1 MTLTITK
8 TSLYFN
14 YSLNF
19 NLERTFTKTKYGVL
33 LLLKNNNEKRKA
45 NKRAVKLSTISTYQ
59 HFNLPQSHMKKIVLF
74 LSMICFALLPCGCT
88 AQNSE
93 NTSTTV
99 TQPTPKA
106 PLPSLLTQTDFT
118 EVAARTIDAVVH
130 IKTEMTKL
138 TPLYQSFFGMI
149 IDRGVQ
155 RQTYNAYGS
164 GVIISPD
171 GYIVTNNHVVQ
182 DAEKVWVTLNDKR
195 ELSARVVGTDP
206 ATDLAVI
213 KIDAAN
219 LETIPFGNS
228 DSARIGEP
236 VLAIG
241 NPFNL
246 TSTVTAGIISAKARY
261 MDIIKNPGVESTI
274 ESFIQTDAAVNSGN
288 SGGALVNGRAE
299 LIGINTAIAS
309 GNGYYTGYSFAIPS
323 NIARKVTGDLRQY
336 GVVQRG
342 YLGVN
347 VVEVTSEIAAKLNL
361 KELKGI
367 YIARVLPHCAADKA
381 GLREGDVLMSVNG
394 VEVNSYASMM
404 EEVALF
410 NPGDEVEVTYQR
422 GNTLNT
428 VKLTLLNSK
437 GNTQI
442 IKN

>member
-1 MTLTITK
+1 MKRFFCIFCMA
-8 TSLYFN
+8 S
-14 YSLNF
+14 
-19 NLERTFTKTKYGVL
+19 VL
-33 LLLKNNNEKRKA
+33 SMLPVSCKAQGEKQESAIGANNEAKA
-45 NKRAVKLSTISTYQ
+45 QR
-59 HFNLPQSHMKKIVLF
+59 
-74 LSMICFALLPCGCT
+74 
-88 AQNSE
+88 E
-93 NTSTTV
+93 
-99 TQPTPKA
+99 
-106 PLPSLLTQTDFT
+106 PLPMLLTQTDFT

-138 TPLYQSFFGMI
+138 TPLYQTFFGMI

-155 RQTYNAYGS
+155 RKTYNAYGS
-164 GVIISPD
+164 GVIISED

-182 DAEKVWVTLNDKR
+182 DAERVYVTLNNKR
-195 ELSARVVGTDP
+195 ELPARIIGIDP

-213 KIDAAN
+213 KIEAN
-219 LETIPFGNS
+219 GLQSIPFGNS

-261 MDIIKNPGVESTI
+261 MNIINNPGVESTI

-336 GVVQRG
+336 GAVQRG

-347 VVEVTSEIAAKLNL
+347 VVEVTDDVAKRIGLSEPM
-361 KELKGI
+361 GI
-367 YIARVLPHCAADKA
+367 YVARVIPDCAADRA
-381 GLREGDVLMSVNG
+381 GMRQGDIILKVNNMD
-394 VEVNSYASMM
+394 VNSYASMM

-410 NPGDEVEVTYQR
+410 NPGDEVDVEFLR
-422 GNTLNT
+422 DGNTRVARL
-428 VKLTLLNSK
+428 KLLNSN

-442 IKN
+442 IRGGKK

>member
-1 MTLTITK
+1 MMVVPSGCK
-8 TSLYFN
+8 AQN
-14 YSLNF
+14 
-19 NLERTFTKTKYGVL
+19 EE
-33 LLLKNNNEKRKA
+33 NNESKVVESVVR
-45 NKRAVKLSTISTYQ
+45 Q
-59 HFNLPQSHMKKIVLF
+59 
-74 LSMICFALLPCGCT
+74 
-88 AQNSE
+88 
-93 NTSTTV
+93 
-99 TQPTPKA
+99 

-164 GVIISPD
+164 GVIISQD
-171 GYIVTNNHVVQ
+171 GFIVTNNHVVQ

-195 ELSARVVGTDP
+195 EMPARVVGTDP

-213 KIDAAN
+213 KVEATG

-347 VVEVTSEIAAKLNL
+347 VVEVTSEIAARLKLA
-361 KELKGI
+361 ELKGI
-367 YIARVLPHCAADKA
+367 YVARVIPHCAAEKA
-381 GLREGDVLMSVNG
+381 GMKEGDVLMSVNG

-410 NPGDEVEVTYQR
+410 NPGDEVDVTFQR
-422 GNTLNT
+422 DGKMHS

-442 IKN
+442 VRN

>member
-1 MTLTITK
+1 MK
-8 TSLYFN
+8 
-14 YSLNF
+14 
-19 NLERTFTKTKYGVL
+19 RTFLIVMLAVL
-33 LLLKNNNEKRKA
+33 TA
-45 NKRAVKLSTISTYQ
+45 
-59 HFNLPQSHMKKIVLF
+59 M
-74 LSMICFALLPCGCT
+74 PCGCT
-88 AQNSE
+88 AQTEKSADNQP
-93 NTSTTV
+93 V
-99 TQPTPKA
+99 TRVQQQ

-149 IDRGVQ
+149 IDRGVK

-164 GVIISPD
+164 GVIISTD
-171 GYIVTNNHVVQ
+171 GYIVINNHVVQ
-182 DAEKVWVTLNDKR
+182 DAERLTVTLNNKK
-195 ELSARVVGTDP
+195 ELPARIVGIDP

-213 KIDAAN
+213 KIEADN
-219 LETIPFGNS
+219 LDYIPFGNS

-261 MDIIKNPGVESTI
+261 MNIINNPGVESTI

-323 NIARKVTGDLRQY
+323 NIARKVTGDLRRY

-347 VVEVTSEIAAKLNL
+347 VVEVTSEIATHLKLD
-361 KELKGI
+361 EPKGI
-367 YIARVLPHCAADKA
+367 YIARVIPKCAAEKA
-381 GLREGDVLMSVNG
+381 GLREGDVLTKVNNMD
-394 VEVNSYASMM
+394 VNSYASMM

-410 NPGDEVEVTYQR
+410 NPGDAVEVTYLRDGKQQ
-422 GNTLNT
+422 TT
-428 VKLTLLNSK
+428 TLTLLNSK

-442 IKN
+442 IRQQ

>member
-1 MTLTITK
+1 MRKLFFTVTLTVVMAI
-8 TSLYFN
+8 
-14 YSLNF
+14 
-19 NLERTFTKTKYGVL
+19 
-33 LLLKNNNEKRKA
+33 
-45 NKRAVKLSTISTYQ
+45 
-59 HFNLPQSHMKKIVLF
+59 
-74 LSMICFALLPCGCT
+74 PCGCT
-88 AQNSE
+88 AQTE
-93 NTSTTV
+93 NGEPRTENIEHRT
-99 TQPTPKA
+99 A
-106 PLPSLLTQTDFT
+106 PLPGLLTQTDFT
-118 EVAARTIDAVVH
+118 EVAAQTIDAVVH

-155 RQTYNAYGS
+155 RKTYNAYGS
-164 GVIISPD
+164 GVIISSD

-182 DAEKVWVTLNDKR
+182 DAERLTVTLNNKK
-195 ELSARVVGTDP
+195 ELPARIVGIDP

-213 KIDAAN
+213 KIEATG
-219 LETIPFGNS
+219 LQSIPFGNS

-261 MDIIKNPGVESTI
+261 MNIINNPGVESTI

-323 NIARKVTGDLRQY
+323 NIARKVTGDLRKY

-347 VVEVTSEIAAKLNL
+347 VVEVTSEIATKLKLN
-361 KELKGI
+361 EPMGI
-367 YIARVLPHCAADKA
+367 YIARVIPKCAADKA
-381 GLREGDVLMSVNG
+381 GMREGDILIKVNNM
-394 VEVNSYASMM
+394 EVNSYASMM

-410 NPGDEVEVTYQR
+410 NPGDEVEVTYLR
-422 GNTLNT
+422 DGKPNT
-428 VKLTLLNSK
+428 VSLTLLNSK

-442 IKN
+442 IRQ

>member
-1 MTLTITK
+1 MKRFFLIL
-8 TSLYFN
+8 SL
-14 YSLNF
+14 SLMMVVPSGCKAQN
-19 NLERTFTKTKYGVL
+19 EE
-33 LLLKNNNEKRKA
+33 NNESKA
-45 NKRAVKLSTISTYQ
+45 VECVVRQ
-59 HFNLPQSHMKKIVLF
+59 
-74 LSMICFALLPCGCT
+74 
-88 AQNSE
+88 
-93 NTSTTV
+93 
-99 TQPTPKA
+99 

-164 GVIISPD
+164 GVIISQD
-171 GYIVTNNHVVQ
+171 GFIVTNNHVVQ

-195 ELSARVVGTDP
+195 EMPARVVGTDP

-213 KIDAAN
+213 KVEATG

-347 VVEVTSEIAAKLNL
+347 VVEVTSEIAARLKLA
-361 KELKGI
+361 ELKGI
-367 YIARVLPHCAADKA
+367 YVARVIPHCAAEKA
-381 GLREGDVLMSVNG
+381 GMKEGDVLMSVNG

-410 NPGDEVEVTYQR
+410 DPGDEVDVTFQR
-422 GNTLNT
+422 DGKMHS

-442 IKN
+442 VRN

>member
-1 MTLTITK
+1 MKRFFCIFCMA
-8 TSLYFN
+8 S
-14 YSLNF
+14 
-19 NLERTFTKTKYGVL
+19 VL
-33 LLLKNNNEKRKA
+33 SMLPVSCKAQEEKQESAIGANNEAKA
-45 NKRAVKLSTISTYQ
+45 QR
-59 HFNLPQSHMKKIVLF
+59 
-74 LSMICFALLPCGCT
+74 
-88 AQNSE
+88 E
-93 NTSTTV
+93 
-99 TQPTPKA
+99 
-106 PLPSLLTQTDFT
+106 PLPMLLTQTDFT

-138 TPLYQSFFGMI
+138 TPLYQTFFGMI

-155 RQTYNAYGS
+155 RKTYNAYGS
-164 GVIISPD
+164 GVIISED

-182 DAEKVWVTLNDKR
+182 DAERVYVTLNNKR
-195 ELSARVVGTDP
+195 ELPARIIGIDP

-213 KIDAAN
+213 KIEAN
-219 LETIPFGNS
+219 GLQLIPFGNS

-261 MDIIKNPGVESTI
+261 MNIINNPGVESTI

-336 GVVQRG
+336 GAVQRG

-347 VVEVTSEIAAKLNL
+347 VVEVTDDVAKRIGLSEPM
-361 KELKGI
+361 GI
-367 YIARVLPHCAADKA
+367 YVARVIPDCAADRA
-381 GLREGDVLMSVNG
+381 GMRQGDIILKVNNMD
-394 VEVNSYASMM
+394 VNSYASMM

-410 NPGDEVEVTYQR
+410 NPGDEVDVEFLR
-422 GNTLNT
+422 DGNTRVARL
-428 VKLTLLNSK
+428 KLLNSN

-442 IKN
+442 IRGGKK

>member
-1 MTLTITK
+1 
-8 TSLYFN
+8 
-14 YSLNF
+14 
-19 NLERTFTKTKYGVL
+19 
-33 LLLKNNNEKRKA
+33 
-45 NKRAVKLSTISTYQ
+45 
-59 HFNLPQSHMKKIVLF
+59 MKKLF
-74 LSMICFALLPCGCT
+74 LTLAVTALTLMPTGCT
-88 AQNSE
+88 AQSDKSTVQQPVRE
-93 NTSTTV
+93 TSR
-99 TQPTPKA
+99 Q

-138 TPLYQSFFGMI
+138 TPLYQTFFGMI

-164 GVIISPD
+164 GVIISDD

-182 DAEKVWVTLNDKR
+182 DAERVTVTLNNKK
-195 ELSARVVGTDP
+195 ELPARIIGIDP

-213 KIDAAN
+213 KIEATG
-219 LETIPFGNS
+219 LQSIPFGNS

-261 MDIIKNPGVESTI
+261 MNIIKNPGVESTI

-299 LIGINTAIAS
+299 LIGVNTAIAS
-309 GNGYYTGYSFAIPS
+309 GDGYYTGYSFAIPS
-323 NIARKVTGDLRQY
+323 NIARKVAGDLRQY
-336 GVVQRG
+336 GAVQRG
-342 YLGVN
+342 YLGVS
-347 VVEVTSEIAAKLNL
+347 VVEITSEIATRLKLDDV
-361 KELKGI
+361 KGI
-367 YIARVLPHCAADKA
+367 YVARVIPKCAAEKA
-381 GLREGDVLMSVNG
+381 GIREGDILLKVNNMD
-394 VEVNSYASMM
+394 VNSYASMM

-410 NPGDEVEVTYQR
+410 NPGDEVQVTFLR
-422 GNTLNT
+422 DGKMHT
-428 VKLTLLNSK
+428 VPLTLLNSK

-442 IKN
+442 IRN

>member
-1 MTLTITK
+1 MKRIFLIL
-8 TSLYFN
+8 SL
-14 YSLNF
+14 SLMMVVPSGCKAQN
-19 NLERTFTKTKYGVL
+19 EE
-33 LLLKNNNEKRKA
+33 NNESKVVESVVR
-45 NKRAVKLSTISTYQ
+45 Q
-59 HFNLPQSHMKKIVLF
+59 
-74 LSMICFALLPCGCT
+74 
-88 AQNSE
+88 
-93 NTSTTV
+93 
-99 TQPTPKA
+99 

-164 GVIISPD
+164 GVIISQD
-171 GYIVTNNHVVQ
+171 GFIVTNNHVVQ

-195 ELSARVVGTDP
+195 EMPARVVGTDP

-213 KIDAAN
+213 KVEATG

-347 VVEVTSEIAAKLNL
+347 VVEVTSEIAARLKLA
-361 KELKGI
+361 ELKGI
-367 YIARVLPHCAADKA
+367 YVARVIPHCAAEKA
-381 GLREGDVLMSVNG
+381 GMKEGDVLMSVNG

-410 NPGDEVEVTYQR
+410 NPGDEVDVTFQR
-422 GNTLNT
+422 DGKMHT

-442 IKN
+442 VRN

>member
-1 MTLTITK
+1 M
-8 TSLYFN
+8 
-14 YSLNF
+14 
-19 NLERTFTKTKYGVL
+19 
-33 LLLKNNNEKRKA
+33 
-45 NKRAVKLSTISTYQ
+45 AVVAG
-59 HFNLPQSHMKKIVLF
+59 M
-74 LSMICFALLPCGCT
+74 MIPSGCT
-88 AQNSE
+88 AQTKEKKE
-93 NTSTTV
+93 NAKKVVEAVQRPNLT
-99 TQPTPKA
+99 
-106 PLPSLLTQTDFT
+106 TQTDFSD
-118 EVAARTIDAVVH
+118 VAALTIDGVVH

-138 TPLYQSFFGMI
+138 TPLYQTFFGMI
-149 IDRGVQ
+149 IDRGV
-155 RQTYNAYGS
+155 RKQTYNAYGS
-164 GVIISPD
+164 GVIISDD

-182 DAEKVWVTLNDKR
+182 DAESVFVTLNDKR
-195 ELSARVVGTDP
+195 EVPARIVGLDP

-213 KIDAAN
+213 KIEATG
-219 LETIPFGNS
+219 LQSIPFGNS

-261 MDIIKNPGVESTI
+261 MNIINNPGVESTI

-323 NIARKVTGDLRQY
+323 NIARKVTSDLRQY

-347 VVEVTSEIAAKLNL
+347 VVEVTGDVAKQLNL
-361 KELKGI
+361 NEPKGI
-367 YIARVLPHCAADKA
+367 YIARVIPDCAADKA
-381 GLREGDVLMSVNG
+381 GMKKGDILLNVNG
-394 VEVNSYASMM
+394 MEVNSYASMM

-410 NPGDEVEVTYQR
+410 NPGDQVEVTFLRDGKEY
-422 GNTLNT
+422 N

-442 IKN
+442 IKNL

>member
-1 MTLTITK
+1 MKRFFLIL
-8 TSLYFN
+8 SL
-14 YSLNF
+14 SLMM
-19 NLERTFTKTKYGVL
+19 V
-33 LLLKNNNEKRKA
+33 
-45 NKRAVKLSTISTYQ
+45 VPS
-59 HFNLPQSHMKKIVLF
+59 
-74 LSMICFALLPCGCT
+74 GCK
-88 AQNSE
+88 AQNEEKNESKVVE
-93 NTSTTV
+93 RV
-99 TQPTPKA
+99 VRQ

-164 GVIISPD
+164 GVIISQD
-171 GYIVTNNHVVQ
+171 GFIVTNNHVVQ

-195 ELSARVVGTDP
+195 EMPARVVGTDP

-213 KIDAAN
+213 KVEATG

-347 VVEVTSEIAAKLNL
+347 VVEVTSEIAARLKLA
-361 KELKGI
+361 ELKGI
-367 YIARVLPHCAADKA
+367 YVARVIPHCAAEKA
-381 GLREGDVLMSVNG
+381 GMKEGDVLMSVNG
-394 VEVNSYASMM
+394 VAVNSYASMM

-410 NPGDEVEVTYQR
+410 NPGDEVDVTFQR
-422 GNTLNT
+422 DGKMHS

-442 IKN
+442 VRN

>member
-1 MTLTITK
+1 MLRKIFFIATLAVMTMMPT
-8 TSLYFN
+8 
-14 YSLNF
+14 
-19 NLERTFTKTKYGVL
+19 
-33 LLLKNNNEKRKA
+33 
-45 NKRAVKLSTISTYQ
+45 
-59 HFNLPQSHMKKIVLF
+59 
-74 LSMICFALLPCGCT
+74 GCT
-88 AQNSE
+88 AQNETDNNQQDKTIERQSL
-93 NTSTTV
+93 
-99 TQPTPKA
+99 Q
-106 PLPSLLTQTDFT
+106 PLPSLVTQTDFT

-149 IDRGVQ
+149 IDRGVR
-155 RQTYNAYGS
+155 RQTYNAFGS
-164 GVIISPD
+164 GVIISSD

-182 DAEKVWVTLNDKR
+182 DAERLTVTLNDKR
-195 ELSARVVGTDP
+195 ELPARIVGIDP

-213 KIDAAN
+213 KIDVTN
-219 LETIPFGNS
+219 LQYIPFGNS

-261 MDIIKNPGVESTI
+261 MNIINNPGVESTI

-323 NIARKVTGDLRQY
+323 NIARKVTGDLRRY
-336 GVVQRG
+336 GAVQRG

-347 VVEVTSEIAAKLNL
+347 VVEVTGELATKLHLSEP
-361 KELKGI
+361 KGI
-367 YIARVLPHCAADKA
+367 YIARVIPKCAADKA
-381 GLREGDVLMSVNG
+381 GLREGDILLKVNNMD
-394 VEVNSYASMM
+394 VNSYASMM

-410 NPGDEVEVTYQR
+410 NPGDSVEVLYQR
-422 GNTLNT
+422 GGEQHTATLI
-428 VKLTLLNSK
+428 LLNSQ

-442 IKN
+442 VKNVTGE

>member
-1 MTLTITK
+1 MLRKIFFIATLALMTTMPT
-8 TSLYFN
+8 
-14 YSLNF
+14 
-19 NLERTFTKTKYGVL
+19 
-33 LLLKNNNEKRKA
+33 
-45 NKRAVKLSTISTYQ
+45 
-59 HFNLPQSHMKKIVLF
+59 
-74 LSMICFALLPCGCT
+74 GCT
-88 AQNSE
+88 AQNE
-93 NTSTTV
+93 TDNN
-99 TQPTPKA
+99 QPDKTIERQSLQ
-106 PLPSLLTQTDFT
+106 PLPSLVTQTDFT

-149 IDRGVQ
+149 IDRGVR
-155 RQTYNAYGS
+155 RQTYNAFGS
-164 GVIISPD
+164 GVIISSD

-182 DAEKVWVTLNDKR
+182 DAERLTVTLNDKR
-195 ELSARVVGTDP
+195 ELPARIVGIDP

-213 KIDAAN
+213 KIDATN
-219 LETIPFGNS
+219 LQYIPFGNS

-261 MDIIKNPGVESTI
+261 MNIINNPGVESTI

-323 NIARKVTGDLRQY
+323 NIARKVTGDLRRY
-336 GVVQRG
+336 GAVQRG

-347 VVEVTSEIAAKLNL
+347 VVEVTGELAAKLHL
-361 KELKGI
+361 SEPKGI
-367 YIARVLPHCAADKA
+367 YIARVIPKCAADKA
-381 GLREGDVLMSVNG
+381 GLREGDILLKVNNMD
-394 VEVNSYASMM
+394 VNSYASMM

-410 NPGDEVEVTYQR
+410 NPGDSVEVLYQR
-422 GNTLNT
+422 GSEQHTATLI
-428 VKLTLLNSK
+428 LLNSQ

-442 IKN
+442 VKM

>member
-1 MTLTITK
+1 MKRTLLVI
-8 TSLYFN
+8 
-14 YSLNF
+14 
-19 NLERTFTKTKYGVL
+19 
-33 LLLKNNNEKRKA
+33 A
-45 NKRAVKLSTISTYQ
+45 MA
-59 HFNLPQSHMKKIVLF
+59 
-74 LSMICFALLPCGCT
+74 ALLTVGCN
-88 AQNSE
+88 AQNESQNE
-93 NTSTTV
+93 V
-99 TQPTPKA
+99 KVVERPVQQ
-106 PLPSLLTQTDFT
+106 PLPSLVTQTDFT

-149 IDRGVQ
+149 IDRGVR
-155 RQTYNAYGS
+155 RQTYNAFGS
-164 GVIISPD
+164 GVIISSD

-182 DAEKVWVTLNDKR
+182 DAEKLTVTLNDKR
-195 ELSARVVGTDP
+195 ELPARIVGIDP

-213 KIDAAN
+213 KIQADN
-219 LETIPFGNS
+219 LQFIPFGNS

-261 MDIIKNPGVESTI
+261 MNIINNPGVESTI

-323 NIARKVTGDLRQY
+323 NIARKVAGDLRRY
-336 GVVQRG
+336 GAVQRG
-342 YLGVN
+342 YLGIN
-347 VVEVTSEIAAKLNL
+347 VVEVTNELAAKLKL
-361 KELKGI
+361 EQPKGI
-367 YIARVLPHCAADKA
+367 YIARVIPKCAADKA
-381 GLREGDVLMSVNG
+381 GLREGDILLKVNNMD
-394 VEVNSYASMM
+394 VNSYASMM

-410 NPGDEVEVTYQR
+410 NPGDNVEVQYQR
-422 GNTLNT
+422 NGELHTATLM
-428 VKLTLLNSK
+428 LLNSQ

-442 IKN
+442 VKM

>member
-1 MTLTITK
+1 MMVVPSGCK
-8 TSLYFN
+8 AQN
-14 YSLNF
+14 
-19 NLERTFTKTKYGVL
+19 EE
-33 LLLKNNNEKRKA
+33 NNESKA
-45 NKRAVKLSTISTYQ
+45 VECVVRQ
-59 HFNLPQSHMKKIVLF
+59 
-74 LSMICFALLPCGCT
+74 
-88 AQNSE
+88 
-93 NTSTTV
+93 
-99 TQPTPKA
+99 

-164 GVIISPD
+164 GVIISQD
-171 GYIVTNNHVVQ
+171 GFIVTNNHVVQ

-195 ELSARVVGTDP
+195 EMPARVVGTDP

-213 KIDAAN
+213 KVEATG

-347 VVEVTSEIAAKLNL
+347 VVEVTSEIAARLKLA
-361 KELKGI
+361 ELKGI
-367 YIARVLPHCAADKA
+367 YVARVIPHCAAEKA
-381 GLREGDVLMSVNG
+381 GMKEGDVLMSVNG

-410 NPGDEVEVTYQR
+410 DPGDEVDVTFQR
-422 GNTLNT
+422 DGKMHS

-442 IKN
+442 VRN

>member
-1 MTLTITK
+1 MK
-8 TSLYFN
+8 
-14 YSLNF
+14 
-19 NLERTFTKTKYGVL
+19 RTFLIVMLAVL
-33 LLLKNNNEKRKA
+33 TA
-45 NKRAVKLSTISTYQ
+45 
-59 HFNLPQSHMKKIVLF
+59 M
-74 LSMICFALLPCGCT
+74 PCGCT
-88 AQNSE
+88 AQTEKNAE
-93 NTSTTV
+93 NQIV
-99 TQPTPKA
+99 TRVQQQ

-149 IDRGVQ
+149 IDRGVK

-164 GVIISPD
+164 GVIISTD

-182 DAEKVWVTLNDKR
+182 DAERLTVTLNNKK
-195 ELSARVVGTDP
+195 ELPARIVGIDP

-213 KIDAAN
+213 KIEADN
-219 LETIPFGNS
+219 LDFIPFGNS

-261 MDIIKNPGVESTI
+261 MNIINNPGVESTI

-323 NIARKVTGDLRQY
+323 NIARKVTGDLRRY

-347 VVEVTSEIAAKLNL
+347 VVEVTSEIATHLKLD
-361 KELKGI
+361 EPKGI
-367 YIARVLPHCAADKA
+367 YIARVIPKCAAEKA
-381 GLREGDVLMSVNG
+381 GLREGDVLTKVNNMD
-394 VEVNSYASMM
+394 VNSYASMM

-410 NPGDEVEVTYQR
+410 NPGDAVEVTYLRDGKQQ
-422 GNTLNT
+422 TAT
-428 VKLTLLNSK
+428 LTLLNSK

-442 IKN
+442 IRQQ

>member
-1 MTLTITK
+1 MKRFFLIL
-8 TSLYFN
+8 SL
-14 YSLNF
+14 SLMMVVPSGCKAQN
-19 NLERTFTKTKYGVL
+19 EE
-33 LLLKNNNEKRKA
+33 NNESKVVESVVR
-45 NKRAVKLSTISTYQ
+45 Q
-59 HFNLPQSHMKKIVLF
+59 
-74 LSMICFALLPCGCT
+74 
-88 AQNSE
+88 
-93 NTSTTV
+93 
-99 TQPTPKA
+99 

-164 GVIISPD
+164 GVIISQD
-171 GYIVTNNHVVQ
+171 GFIVTNNHVVQ

-195 ELSARVVGTDP
+195 EMPARVVGTDP

-213 KIDAAN
+213 KVEAMG

-323 NIARKVTGDLRQY
+323 NIARKVTSDLRQY

-347 VVEVTSEIAAKLNL
+347 VVEVTSEIAARLKLA
-361 KELKGI
+361 ELKGI
-367 YIARVLPHCAADKA
+367 YVARVIPHCAAEKA
-381 GLREGDVLMSVNG
+381 GMKEGDVLMSVNG

-410 NPGDEVEVTYQR
+410 NPGDEVDVTFQR
-422 GNTLNT
+422 DGKMHS

-442 IKN
+442 VRN